1 MIKDRSRNRTLNC
14 DPTGWR
20 RALILCFA
28 ICCATCAPLFGQN
41 GADSFGTS
49 SAVHFASSIDW
60 EKGEITIELSRS
72 LPESGRNLPAAGF
85 AAEVAMKQ
93 ALPDEIGR
101 ALLPLQVDSL
111 HSVADLVQS
120 TPELY
125 RTFQSL
131 SPEVQEGFP
140 VYSSDLRTITIPYT
154 LPLYPAVA
162 SLLVHHSQPS
172 PLDTTLQWVPTNK
185 FTGVVIYAR
194 GKLPLHGTGQ
204 TADLVPSLFP
214 TLYDTSMRQ
223 IVGKL
228 RMDPSYLKRWGA
240 AAYTTGF
247 SETPYIGRIGLS
259 PLRIV
264 ATEFFGETPTDIII
278 SDKDANALLSTDNN
292 RSLLVEG
299 RILIIYGHN

>member
-1 MIKDRSRNRTLNC
+1 MFRS
-14 DPTGWR
+14 DSVGR
-20 RALILCFA
+20 RGVLGLSFAVCCLI
-28 ICCATCAPLFGQN
+28 TSPLFGQN
-41 GADSFGTS
+41 SPDSFGTS
-49 SAVHFASSIDW
+49 AAVHFASSIDW
-60 EKGEITIELSRS
+60 EKGEISIDLSRM

-85 AAEVAMKQ
+85 SAELAMKQ

-111 HSVADLVQS
+111 HTVADLVQS
-120 TPELY
+120 APELY

-131 SPEVQEGFP
+131 SPDVREGFP

-154 LPLYPAVA
+154 LPVYPAIA
-162 SLLVHHSQPS
+162 TLLVHHTQPS

-204 TADLVPSLFP
+204 TADLVPCLFP
-214 TLYDTSMRQ
+214 TLYDSNMRQ

-228 RMDPSYLKRWGA
+228 RMDPSYLKKWGA

-264 ATEFFGETPTDIII
+264 ATEFFGETPTDLII
-278 SDKDANALLSTDNN
+278 SEKDANTLLSTENN
-292 RSLLVEG
+292 RSLLVQG